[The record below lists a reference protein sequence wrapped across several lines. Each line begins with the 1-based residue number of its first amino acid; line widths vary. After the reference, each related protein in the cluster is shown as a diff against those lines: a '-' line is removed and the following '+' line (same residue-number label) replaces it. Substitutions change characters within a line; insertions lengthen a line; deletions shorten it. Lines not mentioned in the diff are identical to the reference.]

1 MKKNTS
7 YILAAALTCLA
18 AILPCGKLSAQSQI
32 DLELGSKDI
41 TITSSTW
48 IVGEEKT
55 YGTNKNLPTSYDPA
69 TQVIRIYM
77 DNQAKVT
84 TTSGGWL
91 KIVNPENGSTKS
103 SVEDIIDGWN
113 RTDKGI
119 KKASGHIHVI
129 GDAAKKITIILDGCF
144 STYQVPQDTRKTGG
158 LGFEPT
164 VDGAQLEVRLKG
176 DNRFGN
182 VAYSS
187 GEFTNCKLIFTSA
200 DGDGK
205 ASGTLTVADI
215 YRDTNHTQDHSVGG
229 KVYYN
234 WYNSVIGG
242 ADSYNVQNSKGI
254 EIRGGTIYA
263 GALEKDNCTAIGGGG
278 NGIGT
283 VKISGGVVTAVTSST
298 GTAIGGGIGWTDFGG
313 ASTVEITGGQVYAYN
328 HGFAHNYNGSNKFV
342 PATAI
347 GGGSSFEKSSNKSII
362 NISGGEVYAQ
372 SVGGVAI
379 GGGGSGMGN
388 AGDAEVNITGG
399 TVYASNVSG
408 QVESI
413 ADGTK
418 VNVPAGTSI
427 GGGTGGIGIS
437 TDVKGNG
444 GSATVKISGSPK
456 LIAGSI
462 GGGATNSAMGGVIGY
477 ADITITGNPVI
488 QGQFMMQK
496 SSKGCSFTMNG
507 GTINNSQDN
516 SSHYVFKKDN
526 GGALC
531 MIDEDATATITAG
544 SIYGCNVN
552 GNGGA
557 IYMEGGTFNMTGGVI
572 GDKDHPNKAKLD
584 GGGVYIAKG
593 PTKSSVFEMTGNGTK
608 SIIYNVAGGTGGGV
622 FVADGTVSIN
632 NGIISNNVAQTG
644 NGGGVYTTAKVD
656 ITGASEISNNTAKLS
671 GGGVYVKKTGASAT
685 TVTLDGKTSVCKING
700 NSADGS
706 HTETYGGGGI
716 YLSSG
721 TVTLNNA
728 TVDENNA
735 PSGLGGGI
743 YVGSG
748 DINVNSGSVSKN
760 TSYDG
765 GGLYAGGGIITF
777 TKGGTISY
785 NVASHNGGG
794 VYASAADIDFEG
806 DSKAKQYAE
815 ISFNTARNGA
825 GIYMC
830 QGAFMLVRAAFVNG
844 NTAVIDETEAQTH
857 PIPKSAFWSYTQNND
872 ANNKQYLQGIGGG
885 VYLDSGISQQ
895 DPTLLKFDVKPG
907 ENLGIFSNRADIA
920 ADDIFANGQLT
931 QVIIPAVDEMEFE
944 GFGGKPTGWYEDY
957 MTNDVRYTSGTFEN
971 NRSGATGIR
980 YRTAYQSGLNM
991 FKVDYQKAS
1000 AAGRYV
1006 CLALGDPFSN
1016 LVIKVSG
1023 LKKGESAVYTC
1034 TKSGDTKPTYYVVIT
1049 GVSDEGT
1056 EVSRTVKNVPI
1067 GDWIVEQTEW
1077 NWAYNLSSDK
1087 QQTGNVGV
1095 GTDHTPVL
1103 SFANTANTGAAKHGE
1118 SITKNV
1124 FDTVVTAVEAA
1135 GVIPREQNNTN
1146 IDL

>member
-55 YGTNKNLPTSYDPA
+55 SGTNKNLPTSYDPA

-77 DNQAKVT
+77 NQAKVT
-84 TTSGGWL
+84 TTSGGPVN
-91 KIVNPENGSTKS
+91 IVNPENGSTTS
-103 SVEDIIDGWN
+103 SVENIIAAWN
-113 RTDKGI
+113 RTDLGI
-119 KKASGHIHVI
+119 KKATGHIHVK

-144 STYQVPQDTRKTGG
+144 STYQDYSNGRTTGG

-164 VDGAQLEVRLKG
+164 VDGAKLEVRLKG

-182 VAYSS
+182 VAYST
-187 GEFTNCKLIFTSA
+187 GDKMNCQLIFTSA

-205 ASGTLTVADI
+205 KSGTLTVADVNYSTHTHSDI
-215 YRDTNHTQDHSVGG
+215 YDGCYN
-229 KVYYN
+229 N

-242 ADSYNVQNSKGI
+242 GDNPEVQNSRGI
-254 EIRGGTIYA
+254 VIKGGTIYA
-263 GALEKDNCTAIGGGG
+263 GALPRDNCSAIGGGG
-278 NGIGT
+278 NGVGT
-283 VKISGGVVTAVTSST
+283 VTITGGQVTAVTSST
-298 GTAIGGGIGWTDFGG
+298 GTAIGGGIGWTDDGG
-313 ASTVEITGGQVYAYN
+313 ASTVTITGGDVYAYN
-328 HGFAHNYNGSNKFV
+328 HGFVHSYGGVARFV

-347 GGGSSFEKSSNKSII
+347 GGGSSFLHSSKASTI
-362 NISGGEVYAQ
+362 NISGGNIYAQ

-379 GGGGSGMGN
+379 GGGGSGMGD
-388 AGDAEVNITGG
+388 AGSATVNISGGDIKASNMASNVTPLTGG
-399 TVYASNVSG
+399 TAI
-408 QVESI
+408 SI
-413 ADGTK
+413 
-418 VNVPAGTSI
+418 PAGTSI
-427 GGGTGGIGIS
+427 GGGTGGTGSDQGI
-437 TDVKGNG
+437 GNG

-462 GGGATNSAMGGVIGY
+462 GGGATNSTMGGVIGY
-477 ADITITGNPVI
+477 ADITITGNPLI

-544 SIYGCNVN
+544 SIYGCNAR

-557 IYMEGGTFNMTGGVI
+557 VYMEGGTFNMTGGTI
-572 GDKDHPNKAKLD
+572 GDKDHPNKAQLD

-593 PTKSSVFEMTGNGTK
+593 PTKSSVFEMTGNGAK

-622 FVADGTVSIN
+622 YVADGTVSIN
-632 NGIISNNVAQTG
+632 NGTISNNVAQTG

-656 ITGASEISNNTAKLS
+656 ITGASEISYNTAKLS
-671 GGGVYVKKTGASAT
+671 GGGVYVMKKGASTT
-685 TVTLDGKTSVCKING
+685 TVTLDGNSSVCKING

-706 HTETYGGGGI
+706 HTETCGGGGI

-721 TVTLNNA
+721 TVNLNNA
-728 TVDENNA
+728 TVDENDA

-748 DINVNSGSVSKN
+748 NINVNSGSVSTN

-765 GGLYAGGGIITF
+765 GGLYAGGGMITF

-806 DSKAKQYAE
+806 DSKEKQYAE
-815 ISFNTARNGA
+815 ISFNTACNGA

-844 NTAVIDETEAQTH
+844 NTAVIDEAEAGIH
-857 PIPKSAFWSYTQNND
+857 PVPKSAFWSYTQSHD

-885 VYLDSGISQQ
+885 VYLDSGVSQQ

-920 ADDIFANGQLT
+920 ADDIFANGELT

-944 GFGGKPTGWYEDY
+944 GFGGRPTGWYEDY

-1067 GDWIVEQTEW
+1067 GDWVVEQTEW
-1077 NWAYNLSSDK
+1077 SWAYNLSSDK

-1103 SFANTANTGAAKHGE
+1103 SFTNTTDTGAAKHGE

-1124 FDTVVTAVEAA
+1124 FDTVVTAVEAN